1 MSSVTGK
8 IDPRSQ
14 REYERAIRTIQD
26 LTKKTPEQMTKMGA
40 RFYLQSA
47 RKATPIAPK
56 RAPIFRLDGETIDS
70 LRKRGIMATHGF
82 YRYDAGRKRMLIV
95 TADVND
101 PRRAITMRGLA
112 RHCWSYCL
120 GAIGASPGSIPP
132 GSAAAARKA
141 SYTHIAGKANSM
153 SITVAN
159 RVPYIETLDR
169 GGPHIEPSHIQATG
183 FAMARRRMV
192 GMAKSEQAKFARKWS
207 L

>member
-1 MSSVTGK
+1 MSSVSAK
-8 IDPRSQ
+8 LDPRSEA
-14 REYERAIRTIQD
+14 EYMRAVYAIQD
-26 LTKKTPEQMTKMGA
+26 LTKKTPEQMVRMGA

-56 RAPIFRLDGETIDS
+56 RAPIFRLDGETVDS
-70 LRKRGIMATHGF
+70 LRRRGIYATHGF
-82 YRYDAGRKRMLIV
+82 YKYDAKRNRKLIV

-112 RHCWSYCL
+112 KHCWSYCL
-120 GAIGASPGSIPP
+120 GAIGASPGSVPP

-141 SYTHIAGKANSM
+141 SYTHIAGRQDRF

-169 GGPHIEPSHIQATG
+169 GGPHIEPHHIQATG

-192 GMAKSEQAKFARKWS
+192 GMAKDAQAKFARKWS